1 MKDDNLQQF
10 LNSKFLAGQLSHAY
24 LLSGKDEVGK
34 KEFALSFIK
43 LINCL
48 NFKLIDNQISAT
60 SEPCDK
66 CQNCNLIS
74 KESFPD
80 LLVLKS
86 KDSKSSVD
94 NEKDMME
101 IDVGQIRQA
110 NNFLNYKSYYG
121 NYKAIIIENA
131 DRINHEAQ
139 NSFLKTLEEPKGKT
153 IIFLISSKP
162 DGLLPT
168 IFSRCQQLKF
178 SLPIKSQESVADQKI
193 LQELILIISGGL
205 SSKFNYA
212 KKVNLEGENF
222 SQILTILQRYLRNIL
237 LAKIGVVNMS
247 VPMQFKDHLPEKL
260 KNIIL
265 LVEKLNWQASVSN
278 INLKLA
284 LEVLL
289 IEI

>member
-1 MKDDNLQQF
+1 MEYDNLRQF
-10 LNSKFLAGQLSHAY
+10 LKGKFLAGQLSHAY
-24 LLSGKDEVGK
+24 LLSGGEEVSK
-34 KEFALSFIK
+34 KEFAISFIK

-48 NFKLIDNQISAT
+48 HFKLGDGQVLVT
-60 SEPCDK
+60 DQPCDK
-66 CQNCNLIS
+66 CQNCNLIN

-80 LLVLKS
+80 LLVLRS

-94 NEKDMME
+94 NEKDMLE
-101 IDVGQIRQA
+101 IDIGQIRQV

-131 DRINHEAQ
+131 DRINTEAQ

-153 IIFLISSKP
+153 VIFLISAKP
-162 DGLLPT
+162 DALLPT

-178 SLPIKSQESVADQKI
+178 SLSTKSQESLAEQKI
-193 LQELILIISGGL
+193 LQELMLVIGGGL
-205 SSKFNYA
+205 SVRFGYA

-222 SQILTILQRYLRNIL
+222 SQILKILQNYLRNIL
-237 LAKIGVVNMS
+237 LAKIGVLTIL
-247 VPMQFKDHLPEKL
+247 VPPQFKDYSIEKL

-265 LVEKLNWQASVSN
+265 LVEKLNQQASVSN